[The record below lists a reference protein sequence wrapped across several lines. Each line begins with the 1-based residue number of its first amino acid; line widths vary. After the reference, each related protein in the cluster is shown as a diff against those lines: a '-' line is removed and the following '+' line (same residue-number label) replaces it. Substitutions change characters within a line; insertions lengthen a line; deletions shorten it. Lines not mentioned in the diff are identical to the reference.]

1 MYAVFQTG
9 VNTGVARKWRRG
21 TQECVRHARN
31 MAIRMKDV
39 ARDLNVSVMTV
50 SKVLR
55 NHGDIGRETRD
66 RVLKRVR
73 ELNYTPNRAARSL
86 ATGRTSAIGLV
97 VPDLEH
103 PFFSEIAKAIARRIR
118 TRDYGLIIASSEDS
132 PAVEQSELERM
143 LARQVDAVILASVQT
158 SSASP
163 VFARLKESGVPYVL
177 IDRDFPELGANYVGV
192 DDVEVGRVATGHL
205 IERGCRR
212 IAHLRGPDVSTAA
225 GRLQGYEEAL
235 RKRQMALRAGYVV
248 KVKGGD
254 ARSEEQGYRAMNRL
268 LAMEQRPDGVF
279 CYNDEVAI
287 GALRAI
293 LMAGLRAP
301 GDIAVIGVDNIRYA
315 DLLRVPLSSVD
326 QHSYKIGERAAQLAL
341 NSIEAEEPP
350 PARRIVLPVELV
362 ARESTFH
369 M

>member
-1 MYAVFQTG
+1 
-9 VNTGVARKWRRG
+9 
-21 TQECVRHARN
+21 
-31 MAIRMKDV
+31 MAIRMKDI

-55 NHGDIGRETRD
+55 NHEDIGRKTRE

-73 ELNYTPNRAARSL
+73 ELNYAPNRAAQSL
-86 ATGRTSAIGLV
+86 ATGRTSTIGLV

-103 PFFSEIAKAIARRIR
+103 PFFSEIARAIARRVR

-132 PAVEQSELERM
+132 PALEQSELERM
-143 LARQVDAVILASVQT
+143 LARQVDAVILASVQI

-163 VFARLKESGVPYVL
+163 VFARMKESEVPYVL
-177 IDRDFPELGANYVGV
+177 IDRDFPDLAANYVGV

-205 IERGCRR
+205 IECGCRL

-235 RKRQMALRAGYVV
+235 RKHDLAVSLEYVV
-248 KVKGGD
+248 KVKGGE
-254 ARSEEQGYRAMNRL
+254 ARSEEQGFQAMNRL
-268 LAMEQRPDGVF
+268 LSLKRRPDGVF

-293 LMAGLRAP
+293 LRAGLRMP

-341 NSIEAEEPP
+341 KLIESEDTP
-350 PARRIVLPVELV
+350 PARRVVLPVTLV
-362 ARESTFH
+362 PRESTAGPVLRARKRLSAK
-369 M
+369 